1 MATHSS
7 TLAWKIP
14 WTEKPGRLP
23 SMGSQRVGPDWMTS
37 LHSLYLPTKQDLLLL
52 AATST
57 FILEDRSLLLRVPL
71 SLLPHLSRHASK
83 DSRGWMEDR
92 KCHEEEQ
99 VYQSHFGEHF
109 CFSKKPRKFQIILS
123 KIALTGDGQSWRS
136 IIRNLRRGFLATE
149 SFPREEHHQIQQ
161 DCKTFKK

>member
-1 MATHSS
+1 MPGKSHGHRS
-7 TLAWKIP
+7 LVGYHP
-14 WTEKPGRLP
+14 WGHKELDPTE
-23 SMGSQRVGPDWMTS
+23 W
-37 LHSLYLPTKQDLLLL
+37 LHFTSLYLPSKQDLLLL

-57 FILEDRSLLLRVPL
+57 FILEDRSPLLRVPL

-92 KCHEEEQ
+92 KCHEEER

-123 KIALTGDGQSWRS
+123 KIVLTGNGQSWRS

-149 SFPREEHHQIQQ
+149 SFPWEEHHETQQ